1 MRKAN
6 TGWCSSTALGST
18 EQAFLHTFIRRQTMG
33 NRAVITFDT
42 TPSAPCIYLHWNGG
56 RASIEAFLHAAKLLQ
71 ITAPDDLPLGEA
83 KTWAMD
89 RLAELLAKRFFL
101 CDVGTTVYR
110 TTYGNADTDNHD
122 NGVFVVDIYWDIV
135 RRLFQQYPD
144 ELDALKTAEICD
156 TIVSAE
162 RQAQE
167 AA

>member
-1 MRKAN
+1 MM
-6 TGWCSSTALGST
+6 
-18 EQAFLHTFIRRQTMG
+18 MG

-42 TPSAPCIYLHWNGG
+42 HDKAPCIYLHWNGG
-56 RASIEAFLHAAKLLQ
+56 RASVEAFLHAAKLLQ
-71 ITAPDDLPLGEA
+71 ITLPDDLPLGEA

-101 CDVGTTVYR
+101 CSVGTTIYR
-110 TTYGNADTDNHD
+110 TTYGDADCDNGD
-122 NGVFVVDIYWDIV
+122 NGVFIVDIYWDIV
-135 RRLFQQYPD
+135 GRLFQPYPD

-156 TIVSAE
+156 TIVAAE